1 MIINSQLT
9 APQLTHLLNEEGL
22 SIATEVRN
30 LLKLGA
36 TPLPLTL
43 LIMMLLRRILSL
55 KAEYSLAMGW
65 RLIMKPVYFLSL
77 FARLETYFF
86 LVFRDKNFF
95 SVVFI

>member
-1 MIINSQLT
+1 MAID
-9 APQLTHLLNEEGL
+9 
-22 SIATEVRN
+22 VRN
-30 LLKLGA
+30 LLKLGE

-43 LIMMLLRRILSL
+43 LMMMLRRRILSL

-65 RLIMKPVYFLSL
+65 RLIMKPEYFLSL

-86 LVFRDKNFF
+86 LVLLDTNLF